1 MSRTRSFGWIFGGGG
16 LLLLSGCTI
25 GPRFQRPAPPPVNR
39 YTASSAISGSHRYPG
54 IARQTFIHGKAV
66 GSRWWHQF
74 RNNDLNAWVREAL
87 ANNPGLHSATA
98 ILLEAHYALRADQG
112 IFFPQI
118 SLGLSGERNRSSGAA
133 SGGVFS
139 PPLFNLYNGG
149 VSVSY
154 YPDIFGLNRLLT
166 NQARAQEAVARDEL
180 DAARLTL
187 EGDVLDTVFNWV
199 ALNREIQAQERSISD
214 QHELLTLVE
223 KSYRLGADSLLDVEN
238 QKSTLASAEA
248 VLPPL
253 EIDRADESHLLAIYL
268 GRFPAQLAHLPNTG
282 FRGIRLPRHLPLV
295 LPSRLI
301 LTRPDIRAAEAQLV
315 AANAQVGQAVAR
327 MYPLIELTGSA
338 GVESNHWSELF
349 LSASRIWNIAAALTL
364 PIFEGGTL
372 VAEKDEAEASYRS
385 LFANY
390 ESTVLDA
397 FGQVANVLRAI
408 EHDSTTYGA
417 DRRALQAAR
426 RAFALVH
433 VEYVEGA
440 VDYLSVLTTET
451 QLEQARIAEIRA
463 HLQRYTDTVALYV
476 ALGGGRLPGSSSPAS
491 SLNHQPVPRDTP

>member
-1 MSRTRSFGWIFGGGG
+1 MTRSRSSAWILGIGG
-16 LLLLSGCTI
+16 LLFLSGCTI
-25 GPRFQRPAPPPVNR
+25 GPRFHRPPPPPVNR
-39 YTASSAISGSHRYPG
+39 YTASKRLSGSRRYPG
-54 IARQTFIHGKAV
+54 IASQTFVRGAVV
-66 GSRWWHQF
+66 GSRWWRQF
-74 RNNDLNAWVREAL
+74 KNDQLDAWVREAL
-87 ANNPGLHSATA
+87 VHNPGLHSATA
-98 ILLEAHYALRADQG
+98 ILTEAHYALRADQG
-112 IFFPQI
+112 IFFPQV
-118 SLGLSGERNRSSGAA
+118 SLGLSGERNRGSGAT

-166 NQARAQEAVARDEL
+166 NQARAQEAVAQDEL

-199 ALNREIQAQERSISD
+199 ALDQEIRAQERSISD
-214 QHELLTLVE
+214 QRVLLSLVE

-238 QKSTLASAEA
+238 QKSALATAEA
-248 VLPPL
+248 ALPPL
-253 EIDRADESHLLAIYL
+253 ETDRADESHLLAIYL
-268 GRFPAQLAHLPNTG
+268 GRFPAQLTHLPGHG
-282 FRGIRLPRHLPLV
+282 FRGIHLPRHLPLV

-301 LTRPDIRAAEAQLV
+301 QTRPDIRAAEAQMV

-338 GVESNHWSELF
+338 GVESNHWSDLF
-349 LSASRIWNIAAALTL
+349 LSASRIWNVAADLTL
-364 PIFEGGTL
+364 PLFEGGTL
-372 VAEKDEAEASYRS
+372 EAEKEEAEASYRS
-385 LFANY
+385 IFANY

-397 FGQVANVLRAI
+397 FGQVANVLRAL
-408 EHDSTTYGA
+408 EQDSSTYGA
-417 DRRALQAAR
+417 DRRALKAAR

-433 VEYVEGA
+433 VEYVAGA

-476 ALGGGRLPGSSSPAS
+476 ALGGGRFPAGRHHAS
-491 SLNHQPVPRDTP
+491 SVHQPVPRDTP